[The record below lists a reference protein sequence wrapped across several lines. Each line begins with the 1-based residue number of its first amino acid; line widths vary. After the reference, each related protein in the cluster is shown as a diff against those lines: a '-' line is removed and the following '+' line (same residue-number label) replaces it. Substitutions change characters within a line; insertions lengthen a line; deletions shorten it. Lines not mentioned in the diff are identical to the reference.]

1 MNSIVFLWADPRSM
15 STVIEPVM
23 RERGDFECYL
33 EHHLPIYH
41 KLCKHSLTSLTS
53 LAHGH

>member
-41 KLCKHSLTSLTS
+41 KLCKHSLTSL
-53 LAHGH
+53 AHGH